1 MAEKIIEKVYRD
13 LQYSVS
19 KYNKLHKEMKN
30 DFEYVQ
36 GKQWEDKDVET
47 LRKQG
52 VKALVINKI
61 KPIIKLITGIEKA
74 I

>member
-1 MAEKIIEKVYRD
+1 MADKIIDKVYKD

-19 KYNKLHKEMKN
+19 KYNKLHKEMRN
-30 DFEYVQ
+30 DFEFVQ
-36 GKQWEDKDVET
+36 GNQWEQKDVET

-61 KPIIKLITGIEKA
+61 KPIIKLITGIERQS
-74 I
+74 